1 MPRVVLLGPQRWEPT
16 VGEVVADLG
25 LAGPF
30 ALITAGWQER
40 EPEDDE
46 LRAAIGGTAVNLG
59 LYALAE
65 QLMQGDRELD
75 LMLKERQNKLRELQD
90 LYRLRLAAATQAARK
105 LLAMKGDEA
114 LIGPERE
121 SALEALRSLDRH
133 HLGRVTQ
140 IQREYDERVR
150 LSEREAVARQR
161 EKIVQQ
167 IHDCE
172 AVLIA
177 GGHVAVLLNRMRIFG
192 LEPVLH
198 QKPVVAWAA
207 GAMVASDRIVLFH
220 DSPPQGPGNAEVL
233 DRGFGLCHGVLPLP
247 HASNRLR
254 LDDPARVALF
264 ARRFFD
270 LRPVALDARM
280 RLDWRPPRWQPHPG
294 ILQLESD
301 GSLRAWEAR

>member
-16 VGEVVADLG
+16 VGEVVADIG
-25 LAGPF
+25 LRGPF

-40 EPEDDE
+40 EPEDEE
-46 LRAAIGGTAVNLG
+46 LRAAIGGEAVNLG
-59 LYALAE
+59 LYQLAE
-65 QLMQGDRELD
+65 RITARDPELE
-75 LMLKERQNKLRELQD
+75 LALKERQNKLRELQD
-90 LYRLRLAAATQAARK
+90 LYRLRLAAATTAARK

-133 HLGRVTQ
+133 HLARVTK
-140 IQREYDERVR
+140 IQQDYDERIR
-150 LSEREAVARQR
+150 LPEREALARQR
-161 EKIVQQ
+161 EKLAQQ
-167 IHDCE
+167 IHDAE

-177 GGHVAVLLNRMRIFG
+177 GGHVAVLLNRMRFFG

-198 QKPVVAWAA
+198 QKPVIAWAA
-207 GAMVASDRIVLFH
+207 GAMVVAERIVLFH

-247 HASNRLR
+247 HASGRLR

-264 ARRFFD
+264 A
-270 LRPVALDARM
+270 LAA
-280 RLDWRPPRWQPHPG
+280 
-294 ILQLESD
+294 
-301 GSLRAWEAR
+301 